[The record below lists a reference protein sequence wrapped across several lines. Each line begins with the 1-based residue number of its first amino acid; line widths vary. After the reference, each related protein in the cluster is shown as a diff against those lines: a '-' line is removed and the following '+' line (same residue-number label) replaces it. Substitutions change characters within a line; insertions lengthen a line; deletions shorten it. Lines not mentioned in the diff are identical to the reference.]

1 MAERE
6 GFEPSV
12 RVYPAQRFSKP
23 PPSTTRPPLRIARYA
38 MRRALPLDSAYRPIN
53 EGGCFE
59 PAGFL

>member
-1 MAERE
+1 
-6 GFEPSV
+6 
-12 RVYPAQRFSKP
+12 
-23 PPSTTRPPLRIARYA
+23 